1 MKCLRCGDE
10 MTNTLGGNWHC
21 ENCGFAINDLVYRGG
36 PEANPKDWVPK
47 DWDVMEWVHKDST
60 SIPPN
65 TIAPDY
71 TMPIAPSYQPTGW
84 ICPKCGA
91 CVSPYTSV
99 CPNCTPPQE
108 IKVTW

>member
-36 PEANPKDWVPK
+36 PEENTKDWVSK
-47 DWDVMEWVHKDST
+47 DWT
-60 SIPPN
+60 SIPSN
-65 TIAPDY
+65 T

-91 CVSPYTSV
+91 GVSPYTSV
-99 CPNCTPPQE
+99 CPNCAPPQKLE
-108 IKVTW
+108 FTY